1 MTRPIFDTII
11 HSNDMI
17 EWSVV
22 YAKGRLTSHNC
33 TFEKL
38 GFDPFDF
45 FNSNNIIQEGF
56 FYQNYSKGGSE
67 RMYFSTENA
76 GRIDYFRQ
84 TIEQWKTENLIP
96 DYEYSYLLAR
106 IIESISFVSNTAGVY
121 GALLTHWEQ
130 RAKKP
135 IVFSKDVAKETDHL
149 NIQFVNQKIE
159 DLIENQEEELQMELK

>member
-1 MTRPIFDTII
+1 MRFIGNKELLTIEIKNLLKKKELLDSNLSFFDAFCGTGAVADSLKDSMNLIV
-11 HSNDMI
+11 NDMI

-76 GRIDYFRQ
+76 GRIDYFNGIQRVCIWFVACFKQ
-84 TIEQWKTENLIP
+84 LI
-96 DYEYSYLLAR
+96 
-106 IIESISFVSNTAGVY
+106 
-121 GALLTHWEQ
+121 
-130 RAKKP
+130 
-135 IVFSKDVAKETDHL
+135 
-149 NIQFVNQKIE
+149 
-159 DLIENQEEELQMELK
+159 